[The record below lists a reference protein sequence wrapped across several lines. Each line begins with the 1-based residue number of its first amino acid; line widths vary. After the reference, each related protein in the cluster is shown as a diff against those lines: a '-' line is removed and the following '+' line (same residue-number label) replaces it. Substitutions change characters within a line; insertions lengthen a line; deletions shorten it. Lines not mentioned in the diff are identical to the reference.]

1 MVHACRLANLAL
13 AWDRRYWPAWLIT
26 TTLLAAPW
34 ACGDFIH
41 QTLRSFGFADQ
52 MGENPQTAMIQASDG
67 ALYGIV
73 PTYRID
79 QRGVGA
85 LFKLN
90 ANGTGYRV
98 LHAFG
103 AIPSDGQ
110 SAVGELMEGSDGAL
124 YGTTLAG
131 GIRGFIPKGF
141 GTVFRLNKD
150 GSGYT
155 IIHSFGSPPDGN
167 GPGGALMEG
176 NDGMLYGT
184 TRGGG
189 SNETGTRSERS
200 SGPPP

>member
-1 MVHACRLANLAL
+1 
-13 AWDRRYWPAWLIT
+13 
-26 TTLLAAPW
+26 
-34 ACGDFIH
+34 
-41 QTLRSFGFADQ
+41 
-52 MGENPQTAMIQASDG
+52 
-67 ALYGIV
+67 
-73 PTYRID
+73 
-79 QRGVGA
+79 
-85 LFKLN
+85 
-90 ANGTGYRV
+90 
-98 LHAFG
+98 
-103 AIPSDGQ
+103 
-110 SAVGELMEGSDGAL
+110 MEGSDGAL

-189 SNETGTRSERS
+189 SNETGTVFKMNKNGANYTILYHF
-200 SGPPP
+200 GPFGVDGINPYVGVIKGIDGALYGTTRYGGTNGLTPRAMAHYLRYKQMEL